1 MTRIIYK
8 QDNGRVA
15 IIHPCTWETN
25 PATGENF
32 TVEEV
37 AAMIVPNGKKFKIIE
52 TNNHLRLTIN
62 NGETSP
68 TAALPAIVL
77 NAQKIEVNVKRKWGF
92 VKIFI
97 KFLSF

>member
-37 AAMIVPNGKKFKIIE
+37 AAMIVPNGKKYKIIE
-52 TNNHLRLTIN
+52 V
-62 NGETSP
+62 E
-68 TAALPAIVL
+68 VL
-77 NAQKIEVNVKRKWGF
+77 
-92 VKIFI
+92 
-97 KFLSF
+97 

>member
-25 PATGENF
+25 PATGKNF

-37 AAMIVPNGKKFKIIE
+37 AVMIVPNGKKYKIIE
-52 TNNHLRLTIN
+52 DSDIPTDKTFRNAWTVDDSELTD
-62 NGETSP
+62 GTGS
-68 TAALPAIVL
+68 A
-77 NAQKIEVNVKRKWGF
+77 
-92 VKIFI
+92 
-97 KFLSF
+97 S